1 MVKVERYLEIGWWC
15 NSKASR
21 TEGLGMRLVVT
32 ELSVGF
38 KASPY
43 PGLLTPVFVTCSTK
57 AGEGLVKLITCND
70 VPVCV
75 EEQQIPFVQL

>member
-1 MVKVERYLEIGWWC
+1 
-15 NSKASR
+15 
-21 TEGLGMRLVVT
+21 MRLVVT

-43 PGLLTPVFVTCSTK
+43 PGFLTPVFVTCSTE

-70 VPVCV
+70 VPGCV
-75 EEQQIPFVQL
+75 EEQQISFCTAVKRLSELKNVAKVW